1 KNNVDLLGKVNR
13 TITAMKQ
20 DGRYDNLISKHFGEA
35 ALESMKKQRTG
46 E

>member
-1 KNNVDLLGKVNR
+1 
-13 TITAMKQ
+13 
-20 DGRYDNLISKHFGEA
+20 LISKHFGEA